1 MSAGYAALR
10 ESAAWLD
17 ASSRGTLRVT
27 GEDRA
32 RLLHALCTNHAQA
45 LTPGGGCY
53 AFFLNAQGRILADAT
68 LLCREEDFLL
78 DTEPELATKLAA
90 HIDKFIVADD
100 AVVEDATANWC
111 CFAVEGPQASRVLAS
126 LGAAVPEEE
135 NSHLGWEAGLVARI
149 SLTGAG
155 GFLLRAP
162 AEERESI
169 AASLSRHG
177 AVAATEEDFR
187 IRRIENGRPRYSED
201 ISERYLAQ
209 ETGQLRALHFSKGCY
224 LGQEIVERVRS
235 RAQIHR
241 VLAPVEIA
249 TDTPPAPGTKL
260 HRDGREAAEIT
271 SSAFSPDLGKVVA
284 LAYVRVEAAA
294 PGSELTLGP
303 AGARIRNLRTG
314 ASQG

>member
-10 ESAAWLD
+10 ESAAWVD
-17 ASSRGTLRVT
+17 ASGRGTLRVT

-32 RLLHALCTNHAQA
+32 RLLHALCTNHVQA

-53 AFFLNAQGRILADAT
+53 AFFLTAQGRIFADAT
-68 LLCREEDFLL
+68 LLCREDDFLL
-78 DTEPELATKLAA
+78 DTEPELAARLAA
-90 HIDKFIVADD
+90 HIDKYIIADD
-100 AVVEDATANWC
+100 AVVEDVTANWC

-126 LGAAVPEEE
+126 LGAAIPAEE
-135 NSHLGWEAGLVARI
+135 NSHLGWKGGLVARI

-162 AEERESI
+162 AEQRESI
-169 AASLSRHG
+169 AASLSGQG
-177 AVAATEEDFR
+177 AVAVTEEDFR
-187 IRRIENGRPRYSED
+187 IRRIENGRPRYGED

-209 ETGQLRALHFSKGCY
+209 ETGQLQALHFSKGCY

-241 VLAPVEIA
+241 VLAPLEIA
-249 TDTPPAPGTKL
+249 TGIPPAPGTKL
-260 HRDGREAAEIT
+260 QRDGHDAAEIT
-271 SSAFSPDLGKVVA
+271 SSAFSPDLGKAVA

-294 PGSELTLGP
+294 PGSELMLGP
-303 AGARIRNLRTG
+303 AVARVRDRRKGAPPG
-314 ASQG
+314 